1 MKISKI
7 ALESGYSMENTSIPK
22 EILFAI
28 HTLNTAGFQAYIV
41 GGSIRDLLLHK
52 KPKDWDI
59 ATNALPE
66 EIQGLFPHHFY
77 NNKYGTVTIVNDT
90 TTDETL
96 KNIEITPFRA
106 ESGYSDRRHPD
117 EVTFTKTIEEDLAR
131 RDFTINAI
139 AYDPSQGQLV
149 DPYKGQK
156 DISLKVIRAVGEA
169 KERFEEDA
177 LRIIRA
183 ARIASELGFEIEEN
197 TEAALKGSVGLLNEI
212 AEERIR
218 DEFSRIVLTKEPKK
232 AIELLHKLGILAVI
246 VPEIEEGIGVEQNS
260 AHSYTVFEHN
270 LRALQHASD
279 KDWGFH
285 VKLAALFHDV
295 AKPHTKG
302 WNEVKKDHTFY
313 GHDVVGAKMTKKIL
327 TRLKFSRETID
338 VVTKLVR
345 YHLFFSDTDKV
356 TLSAVRRLL
365 QNVGKDHIWELMNL
379 RACDRI
385 GTGRPKEAPYRL
397 RKYEA
402 MIEEVMRDPITVGM
416 LKIDGKRIMEVS
428 RENPGP
434 RIGFIL
440 HALLEEVL
448 ENPEKNTVEQL
459 EARTLELAKLS
470 EEELKKLGD
479 LGKEKK
485 AQEEEKEVEEIRKR
499 HWVK

>member
-7 ALESGYSMENTSIPK
+7 ELESVYSMENISIPK

-28 HTLNTAGFQAYIV
+28 HTLNTAGFSAYIV
-41 GGSIRDLLLHK
+41 GGSIRDLLLGK

-66 EIQGLFPHHFY
+66 QIQGLFPHHFY
-77 NNKYGTVTIVNDT
+77 NNKYGTVTIVNDE

-117 EVTFTKTIEEDLAR
+117 EVVFTKTIEEDLAR

-139 AYDPSQGQLV
+139 AYDPSQGHLV
-149 DPYKGQK
+149 DPYKVQK
-156 DISLKVIRAVGEA
+156 DISARILRAVGEP

-183 ARIASELGFEIEEN
+183 ARIACELNFEIEKN
-197 TEAALKGSVGLLNEI
+197 TEEALKGSVGLLNEI

-218 DEFSRIVLTKEPKK
+218 DEFSRIIMSKEPKK
-232 AIELLHKLGILAVI
+232 GIELLQKLGILSI
-246 VPEIEEGIGVEQNS
+246 IIPEIEAGIGVEQNS

-270 LRALQHASD
+270 LRALQHAAD
-279 KDWGFH
+279 KNWSFH
-285 VKLAALFHDV
+285 VKLSALFHDV

-327 TRLKFSRETID
+327 TRLKFSRETVD

-365 QNVGKDHIWELMNL
+365 TSVGKENIWELMNL

-416 LKIDGKRIMEVS
+416 LKIDGKRLMKVS
-428 RENPGP
+428 REKPGP

-448 ENPEKNTVEQL
+448 DDPAKNTEEYL
-459 EARTLELAKLS
+459 EKRSLELVLLND
-470 EEELKKLGD
+470 EELKKLGEA
-479 LGKEKK
+479 GKEKREE
-485 AQEEEKEVEEIRKR
+485 AEEKEVGEIRKR

>member
-1 MKISKI
+1 
-7 ALESGYSMENTSIPK
+7 MENKSIPK

-28 HTLNTAGFQAYIV
+28 HTLQTAGFQAFIV
-41 GGSIRDLLLHK
+41 GGSLRDLLLDK

-131 RDFTINAI
+131 RDFTINAL

-156 DISLKVIRAVGEA
+156 DIEAKTLRAVGDA
-169 KERFEEDA
+169 QERFEEDA
-177 LRIIRA
+177 LRIMRAIR
-183 ARIASELGFEIEEN
+183 ISCELGFKIEEN
-197 TEAALKGSVGLLNEI
+197 TEKALKNSAELLKEI
-212 AEERIR
+212 AVERIR
-218 DEFSRIVLTKEPKK
+218 DEFSKVVSCKNPKEGIEMMQRLGVLS
-232 AIELLHKLGILAVI
+232 LI
-246 VPEIEEGIGVEQNS
+246 VPEIEMGIGVEQNS

-270 LRALQHASD
+270 LRALQHAANKGWS
-279 KDWGFH
+279 FH

-313 GHDVVGAKMTKKIL
+313 GHDVVGAKITKQIL
-327 TRLKFSRETID
+327 TRLKFSRETVDI
-338 VVTKLVR
+338 VTKLVR
-345 YHLFFSDTDKV
+345 YHLFFSDTEKI

-428 RENPGP
+428 REKPGP

-448 ENPEKNTVEQL
+448 ENPEKNTAEYLEKRVLEL
-459 EARTLELAKLS
+459 EALDDTA
-470 EEELKKLGD
+470 LKQLGV

-485 AQEEEKEVEEIRKR
+485 EQAEEKEVGEIRKR